1 MERGLPVE
9 QHDVAVPHM
18 SLDDVPNLQVASYSI
33 TIPIVQRLL
42 VPPTDRTHH
51 DAVTVR

>member
-9 QHDVAVPHM
+9 QHDVAVAHM
-18 SLDDVPNLQVASYSI
+18 SFHNIPNLQVARYGI
-33 TIPIVQRLL
+33 TVPIVQRLL

-51 DAVTVR
+51 NSIAIG